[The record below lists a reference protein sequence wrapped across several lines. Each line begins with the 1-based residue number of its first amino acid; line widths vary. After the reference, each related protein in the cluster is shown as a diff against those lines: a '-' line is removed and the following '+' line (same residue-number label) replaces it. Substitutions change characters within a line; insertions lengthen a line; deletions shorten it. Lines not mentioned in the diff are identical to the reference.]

1 MLIIV
6 VAKLKIIKNKDSN
19 MKKKNLSRLCV
30 IIRYKL
36 NKKEA
41 DEKKKSIIA
50 KATKIRK
57 IRI

>member
-6 VAKLKIIKNKDSN
+6 VAELKIIKNKDN
-19 MKKKNLSRLCV
+19 KIKKKNLKRLCV
-30 IIRYKL
+30 ISKYKS